1 MNTRGLDRLLIRI
14 QEGDNSAFEE
24 LYTQT
29 KRGVYAF
36 LYTYFRNP
44 ADTEDGMQTTYLR
57 VKKGIMGYRRGS
69 NARAWLFQIAKNYAL
84 DELKRAKREVA
95 TEEIE
100 IAAEPVVCEGTVL
113 EVMQKILS
121 AEEQQIVTLH
131 VLWNY
136 KHREIGEALGLPTG
150 TVTSKYKR
158 AIEKLRAALK
168 E

>member
-1 MNTRGLDRLLIRI
+1 MNAKELDRLLIKI
-14 QEGDNSAFEE
+14 QGGDNSAFEE

-44 ADTEDGMQTTYLR
+44 ADAEDGMQTTYLR

-95 TEEIE
+95 TEQIE
-100 IAAEPVVCEGTVL
+100 LVAEPTVCEGTVL
-113 EVMQKILS
+113 EVMQKLLS
-121 AEEQQIVTLH
+121 GEEQRIVTLH

-158 AIEKLRAALK
+158 AIEKLRTALK